1 MDKFGNLKLYPDR
14 PTIIA
19 EAGVNHGCS
28 IKLAKKYVNLVSKAK
43 ADAIKFQTYK
53 AELIASKNSP
63 AYWDTSEEKTK
74 SQYKLFKK
82 FDKFNFKEFNEL
94 KKLCNKKKLTFL
106 TTLFDT
112 ESVDKYNKLIKVY
125 KISSS
130 DITNVPLLRKIG
142 NKKKHVIIS
151 TGASTTSEIKFALKI
166 LNLPKYK
173 ICLMHC
179 VLNYPTNYDDANL
192 NYISIL
198 KKNFPGYIIGYSDH
212 TRADKNLTAL
222 ITAYNCGAK
231 IIEKHFTH
239 NNSLKGNDHYH
250 SMTYKDLINFYDFF
264 DKIKKLRGNFKK
276 NLKKESKSIMYARR
290 GIYTKKN
297 IKKSQKFSEK
307 NLITLRPNNEVSA
320 ILWDK
325 VIGKKSKFN
334 LKAGDPLKK
343 KYF

>member
-63 AYWDTSEEKTK
+63 AYWDTSEDKTK

-82 FDKFNFKEFNEL
+82 FDKFNFREFSEL
-94 KKLCNKKKLTFL
+94 KKLCNKKKLSFL

-142 NKKKHVIIS
+142 TKNKHVIIS
-151 TGASTTSEIKFALKI
+151 TGASTISEIKFALKT

-179 VLNYPTNYDDANL
+179 VLNYPTDYDNANL

-212 TRADKNLTAL
+212 TKADKNLTAL

-250 SMTYKDLINFYDFF
+250 SMTCKDLINFYDFF

-276 NLKKESKSIMYARR
+276 NLKKESKSIKYARR

-320 ILWDK
+320 ILWDQ

>member
-82 FDKFNFKEFNEL
+82 FDKFNFREFSEL
-94 KKLCNKKKLTFL
+94 KKLCNKKKLSFL

-142 NKKKHVIIS
+142 TKNKHVIIS
-151 TGASTTSEIKFALKI
+151 TGASTISEIMFALKT

-179 VLNYPTNYDDANL
+179 VLIYPTDYDNANL

-212 TRADKNLTAL
+212 TKADKNLTAL

-250 SMTYKDLINFYDFF
+250 SMTCKDLINFYDFF

-276 NLKKESKSIMYARR
+276 NLKKESKSIKYARR

-307 NLITLRPNNEVSA
+307 NRITLRPNNEVSA
-320 ILWDK
+320 ILWDQ

>member
-82 FDKFNFKEFNEL
+82 FDKFNFREFSEL
-94 KKLCNKKKLTFL
+94 KKLCNKKKLSFL

-142 NKKKHVIIS
+142 TKNKHVIIS
-151 TGASTTSEIKFALKI
+151 TGASTISEIKFALKT

-179 VLNYPTNYDDANL
+179 VLNYPTDYDNANL

-198 KKNFPGYIIGYSDH
+198 KKTFQD
-212 TRADKNLTAL
+212 T
-222 ITAYNCGAK
+222 
-231 IIEKHFTH
+231 
-239 NNSLKGNDHYH
+239 
-250 SMTYKDLINFYDFF
+250 
-264 DKIKKLRGNFKK
+264 
-276 NLKKESKSIMYARR
+276 
-290 GIYTKKN
+290 
-297 IKKSQKFSEK
+297 
-307 NLITLRPNNEVSA
+307 
-320 ILWDK
+320 
-325 VIGKKSKFN
+325 
-334 LKAGDPLKK
+334 
-343 KYF
+343 